1 MFVHQSCIYMYLH
14 SSVQVELRFADL
26 LFFYWQSCWTYV
38 SWNMKFQKIV
48 KILIRGGDWGG
59 VVVYLFTD
67 NFLIFNSI
75 FIWKFKKGLRQNIG
89 RWEGGGG
96 SFCYRQQKVNL
107 FYCFFFF
114 TLTAIY
120 FVWIRPKHLK
130 SLITKDV

>member
-1 MFVHQSCIYMYLH
+1 MFVHPSCIYMYLH

-48 KILIRGGDWGG
+48 KILIRGGDGGGGGG

-75 FIWKFKKGLRQNIG
+75 FICKFKIGLHQNIG
-89 RWEGGGG
+89 KWEGGGG

-107 FYCFFFF
+107 FYWFFFLHINGDLF
-114 TLTAIY
+114 CMN
-120 FVWIRPKHLK
+120 
-130 SLITKDV
+130 